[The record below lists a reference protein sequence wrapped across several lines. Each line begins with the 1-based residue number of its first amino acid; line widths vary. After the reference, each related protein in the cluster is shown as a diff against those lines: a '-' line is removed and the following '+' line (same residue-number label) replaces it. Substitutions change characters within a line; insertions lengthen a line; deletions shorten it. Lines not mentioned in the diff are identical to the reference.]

1 MKQIKETIRSN
12 KKFVVLIS
20 AYVIMVVLNFLTP
33 LIADDIE
40 YMYKTIVFHLFYMM
54 NTHNI

>member
-1 MKQIKETIRSN
+1 MKQIKETIRNN
-12 KKFVVLIS
+12 KKILVLIS

-33 LIADDIE
+33 LIADGICI
-40 YMYKTIVFHLFYMM
+40 KQVVFRLFYMM